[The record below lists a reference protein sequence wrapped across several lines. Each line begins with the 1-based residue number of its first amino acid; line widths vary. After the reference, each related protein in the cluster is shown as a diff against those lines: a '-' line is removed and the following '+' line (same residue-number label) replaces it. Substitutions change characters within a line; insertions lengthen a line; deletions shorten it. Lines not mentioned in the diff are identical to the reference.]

1 MTVVRKYNPGF
12 LTDDELV
19 ASFCVRTEELES
31 LVETLRDSDGSASSH
46 QLVIGPR
53 GSGKTTLLLRV
64 AVSIRRDDELSA
76 RFFPIVF
83 AEESYEVS
91 TAGEFWLE
99 CLSRLADQAPRR
111 EDGPDLHRTVE
122 DLRQVRDDATLGARC
137 IGALQ
142 DFSDREARRL
152 VLIVENLNMMFRDM
166 ADPRESGWR
175 LRQILQTEPRIVL
188 LASATSRFEEID
200 DPDRAFYDLL
210 RVLTLRPLDT
220 KQCAALWNA
229 VSGRPRPPGTIRALQ
244 ILTGGSPRCLAIVAR
259 FGAEL
264 SFRRLMADLLDL
276 VDDHT
281 EYFKSHLEALPAQE
295 RRVYLALADLWK
307 PANARE
313 IADRARLGTS
323 KCSAQL
329 ARLVGRGAVEAV
341 GGGPRRKLY
350 YLTERL
356 YNIYYLMRRSRGPAA
371 LVEALVDFMEAYYSP
386 GELRRVAT
394 GIARDLRVVDAHS
407 EPLYRGVF
415 MRLGGF
421 PAAAEDPDDHSLDTV
436 GSGQIRGFLA
446 WYWRAFRRD
455 ITNGAGRKAREMLL
469 RQLAYF
475 ARCGRGEE
483 ALAFCEEA
491 LRCGEASEAA
501 SAAEEVAVVLF
512 GKAKLL
518 GDLDRRD
525 EELAVFDEI
534 ADRFVDSDTPGV
546 LEHVAAALHHK
557 ANVLDYLNRQ
567 DEQLAVLDEIGRR
580 FGDSDAHGMHEHV
593 AEALHEKARL
603 LRGLYRR
610 EEAIAAY
617 DEVVG
622 RFGSFDDSKH
632 WHWVHVALVDKALV
646 LERLG
651 RRDEELAAY
660 DEAARRLGWFDAP
673 NRPARAARALLTK
686 GFMLT
691 RLSSAER
698 ALAAHREVVRRFG
711 NDDAPAI
718 REMTE
723 AALFEIAE
731 IEGRR
736 GRHESAIEAVS
747 RALEREGAEAS
758 GSRWRGLL
766 IRAIEGARKGDSA
779 AGLRDVEEALA
790 ILAALDSLP
799 EGALSYLTG
808 LAVDLGVAPMRELVL
823 ESPAAG
829 LLLPYTTALAREL
842 GIETQ
847 VALEVEEVAK
857 DIRRDLS
864 RFRAG
869 RQSG

>member
-19 ASFCVRTEELES
+19 ASFCVRTEEFES
-31 LVETLRDSDGSASSH
+31 MVETLRDSDGSANPH

-99 CLSRLADQAPRR
+99 CLSRLADQAPQR
-111 EDGPDLHRTVE
+111 EDGPDLRRTVE
-122 DLRQVRDDATLGARC
+122 DLRQDQDDVTLGARC
-137 IGALQ
+137 VGALQ
-142 DFSDREARRL
+142 DFSDRAGRRL

-175 LRQILQTEPRIVL
+175 LRQILQTEPRLVL
-188 LASATSRFEEID
+188 LASATSRFDEID
-200 DPDRAFYDLL
+200 APDRAFYDLL
-210 RVLTLRPLDT
+210 RVLTLRPMDT
-220 KQCAALWNA
+220 KQCAVLWNT

-264 SFRRLMADLLDL
+264 SFRWLMADLLDL

-307 PANARE
+307 PASARD
-313 IADRARLGTS
+313 IAYRARLDTS
-323 KCSAQL
+323 KCSAHL
-329 ARLVGRGAVEAV
+329 ARLVDRGAVEAV

-350 YLTERL
+350 YLSERL
-356 YNIYYLMRRSRGPAA
+356 YNIYYLMRRSRGPAP
-371 LVEALVDFMEAYYSP
+371 LIEALVNFMESYYSP
-386 GELRRVAT
+386 NELRNVAT

-415 MRLGGF
+415 MRLSGF
-421 PAAAEDPDDHSLDTV
+421 PAAAEDLGRRSLDTV
-436 GSGQIRGFLA
+436 GSGQIHVYLELLWGGC
-446 WYWRAFRRD
+446 RRD
-455 ITNGAGRKAREMLL
+455 ITNGSGKKTREWFL
-469 RQLAYF
+469 RNLGFLAQD
-475 ARCGRGEE
+475 GRGED

-491 LRCGEASEAA
+491 VRSGEASKAA
-501 SAAEEVAVVLF
+501 SADEEVVVALA

-518 GDLDRRD
+518 GALNRRD
-525 EELAVFDEI
+525 EELAVLDEI
-534 ADRFVDSDTPGV
+534 AGRFVDCDAPGV

-567 DEQLAVLDEIGRR
+567 EEQLSVLDEIARR
-580 FGDSDAHGMHEHV
+580 FGDSDAQGMHEHV

-603 LRGLYRR
+603 LRGLFRR
-610 EEAIAAY
+610 EEAIATY

-622 RFGSFDDSKH
+622 RFGSFDDVKH

-660 DEAARRLGWFDAP
+660 GEAARRLGWFDAP
-673 NRPARAARALLTK
+673 DRPARAARALLTK
-686 GFMLT
+686 GFMLG
-691 RLSSAER
+691 RLTDAER

-711 NDDAPAI
+711 KDDAHAI

-766 IRAIEGARKGDSA
+766 IRAIEGARQGDSA
-779 AGLRDVEEALA
+779 SGVRDVDAALA
-790 ILAALDSLP
+790 ILAALGSLP

-808 LAVDLGVAPMRELVL
+808 LAVDLGAARMRELVL

-829 LLLPYTTALAREL
+829 LLLPYTTALAREI
-842 GIETQ
+842 GIEIQ

-864 RFRAG
+864 RFRAD